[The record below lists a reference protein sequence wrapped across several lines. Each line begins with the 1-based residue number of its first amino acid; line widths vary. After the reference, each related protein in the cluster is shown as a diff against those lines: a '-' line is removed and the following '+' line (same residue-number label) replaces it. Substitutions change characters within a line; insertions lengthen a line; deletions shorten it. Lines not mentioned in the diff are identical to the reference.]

1 LPYAAAK
8 AALANYSKALSNELA
23 PRGVR
28 VNAVAPGYVETES
41 AYHMATDIAAIHGV
55 GIDEARRQ
63 IMASIGGIPLGAPGR
78 PQDVA
83 ELVAFLVSDRAAY
96 ITGAEY
102 VIDGGSLR
110 TV

>member
-1 LPYAAAK
+1 
-8 AALANYSKALSNELA
+8 
-23 PRGVR
+23 
-28 VNAVAPGYVETES
+28 
-41 AYHMATDIAAIHGV
+41 MAEQIAQINDGT
-55 GIDEARRQ
+55 IDEARAQ

-78 PQDVA
+78 PADVG

-110 TV
+110 GV